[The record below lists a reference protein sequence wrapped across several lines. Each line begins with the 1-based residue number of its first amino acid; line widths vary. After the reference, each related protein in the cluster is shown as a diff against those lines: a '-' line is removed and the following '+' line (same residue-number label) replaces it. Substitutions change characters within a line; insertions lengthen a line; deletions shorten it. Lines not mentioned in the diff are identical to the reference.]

1 MGSGFSSRSPIRWLA
16 ALAAIG
22 AMWWVAFEQHERI
35 PILTYLNLGIHEGGH
50 MITYS
55 ASGLTHSLSGSIAQ
69 VLVPLLFVA
78 YFLVRRKD
86 WVAAGVCL
94 AWAATSAMEVS
105 LYIADAPTQ
114 KLDLLGENEHDWA
127 FILGPN
133 GYDAMDKAASL
144 SHTIQDAASVAA
156 VTAVLLCLFAPLRGR
171 RRSQPEAMASTNRAT
186 AASRP

>member
-1 MGSGFSSRSPIRWLA
+1 MGSGFSSRSPVRWLA

-22 AMWWVAFEQHERI
+22 AMWWVAFEQQERI

-55 ASGLTHSLSGSIAQ
+55 ASQMTTSLAGSIAQ

-78 YFLVRRKD
+78 YFLISRKD

-105 LYIADAPTQ
+105 LYVADARTQ
-114 KLDLLGENEHDWA
+114 KLDLLGENQHDWA
-127 FILGPN
+127 YILGPD
-133 GYDAMDKAASL
+133 GYNAMDKAASL
-144 SHTIQDAASVAA
+144 AHTISDAASVAA
-156 VTAVLLCLFAPLRGR
+156 VTAALMCLAAPLRGR
-171 RRSQPEAMASTNRAT
+171 RPRQSEPVASTSRAT
-186 AASRP
+186 ATSRP

>member
-1 MGSGFSSRSPIRWLA
+1 MGSGFSSRSPVRWIA

-55 ASGLTHSLSGSIAQ
+55 ASELTTSLAGSIAQ
-69 VLVPLLFVA
+69 LLVPLLFVA

-94 AWAATSAMEVS
+94 AWAATSAMEVA
-105 LYIADAPTQ
+105 LYVADAPKQ
-114 KLDLLGENEHDWA
+114 ELDLIGDKHDWA
-127 FILGPN
+127 YILGPD
-133 GYDAMDKAASL
+133 GYNAMDKAASL
-144 SHTIQDAASVAA
+144 SHTIQDGASVAA
-156 VTAVLLCLFAPLRGR
+156 VTAALLCVFAPLKGR
-171 RRSQPEAMASTNRAT
+171 RRRQSEPIATSNRAT